1 MTCKL
6 RAYLVDII
14 TRIIGG
20 HHNSQITP
28 VLGLRAMQDLKN
40 VGLSSTAK
48 RRQKTGMLFSR
59 HETREVFE
67 RFTEPTSKNWAL
79 ESHFFKS
86 VSADPRGLG
95 SIEKSPRLLVPID
108 ACKSLPDWR
117 LFRISPPNAIVSC

>member
-6 RAYLVDII
+6 CGVEPRAYLVDII
-14 TRIIGG
+14 TRIISG

-28 VLGLRAMQDLKN
+28 ALGLRAMQDLKN

-67 RFTEPTSKNWAL
+67 RFTEPTSKDCTTA
-79 ESHFFKS
+79 
-86 VSADPRGLG
+86 
-95 SIEKSPRLLVPID
+95 
-108 ACKSLPDWR
+108 
-117 LFRISPPNAIVSC
+117 